1 MAVTETSPTL
11 PIAPTPAPESAPRA
25 PAPVTQPVPAAAA
38 AAPAPTPDSGAKPAA
53 GPPGFALHF
62 DSDTQRMILEARDPV
77 TGYVIYQMPA
87 KYVIKQLSTSAQPA
101 TPRGTAIN
109 RKL

>member
-11 PIAPTPAPESAPRA
+11 PIVPTPAPESAPRTPVA
-25 PAPVTQPVPAAAA
+25 PAPAAAA
-38 AAPAPTPDSGAKPAA
+38 AAPVAATDSAPKSAA
-53 GPPGFALHF
+53 PPFGFALHF

-101 TPRGTAIN
+101 APRGTAIN

>member
-1 MAVTETSPTL
+1 MAVTETSPTP
-11 PIAPTPAPESAPRA
+11 PIVPTPAPESAPRA
-25 PAPVTQPVPAAAA
+25 PAPAVTPPPTA
-38 AAPAPTPDSGAKPAA
+38 AAPPPAATPDSAAKMVT
-53 GPPGFALHF
+53 GPLGFALHF
-62 DSDTQRMILEARDPV
+62 DSDTQRMILEAREPI

-101 TPRGTAIN
+101 APRGTAIN